1 MTKKCLPKKF
11 RQKFVLGVEIVNL
24 RYGQF
29 SQNRHFKFSP
39 VDFRYY
45 RMSGKKFKNFG
56 RSFFSWLLDAQIRFE
71 LSCFVKK
78 WHGDKGWGDLKKK
91 LPKVV
96 FF

>member
-45 RMSGKKFKNFG
+45 RMSGKKIKNFG
-56 RSFFSWLLDAQIRFE
+56 RSVFSWLLDAEIRFG
-71 LSCFVKK
+71 LSCL
-78 WHGDKGWGDLKKK
+78 GR
-91 LPKVV
+91 
-96 FF
+96 FFFRLLHHDFDWEN

>member
-1 MTKKCLPKKF
+1 MTKKCLPKKI
-11 RQKFVLGVEIVNL
+11 RQQFVLGVEIVNS

-56 RSFFSWLLDAQIRFE
+56 RSFFSWLLDAEIR
-71 LSCFVKK
+71 LGISCFVKK
-78 WHGDKGWGDLKKK
+78 WHGDKGWGDLKKSY
-91 LPKVV
+91 LRW
-96 FF
+96 FL